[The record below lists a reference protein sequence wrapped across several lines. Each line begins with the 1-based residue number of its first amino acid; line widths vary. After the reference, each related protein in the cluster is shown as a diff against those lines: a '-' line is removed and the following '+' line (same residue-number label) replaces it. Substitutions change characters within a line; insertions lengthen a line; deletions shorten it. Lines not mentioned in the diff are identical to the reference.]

1 MIGTYTPGQMDGPGP
16 GPSPRAS
23 AFDGPLADATAAV
36 GANANALRA
45 ARQRYRDAYQ
55 AEQAR
60 WRELRNELD
69 EIELRGAG
77 MRDRLGI
84 RDQAALPDRPS
95 VPVGPGPAGSHTAPE
110 GHARTDRQVVT
121 GAPDGYLS
129 AGLPDGFVAPDEEA
143 LRLRDLRMRLELAEG
158 DLGRHRAELA
168 RLDLAVDNLETTW
181 LFLARDDGSLVMDPS
196 SPASAAALQMRI
208 IEAQEAE
215 RSRLAQE
222 IHDGPAQALTN
233 AIFQVQYVDRL
244 LDQDPVV
251 AGVELRYLGEL
262 LRRELSDVRS
272 YISQLRP
279 PLLDQ
284 LGLEGAIRDTVE
296 HIAAL
301 SELQIRCDLGASGE
315 HLGEAQQTVVLR
327 IAQEAL
333 QNVRK
338 HAKATHASVVT
349 WLEPDA
355 WVIEIR
361 DDGRGFDPGTV
372 GPRGRRNFGLHF
384 MRERAGLIGARFEVR
399 SVPDGGTTVR
409 LTIPASAKE
418 SR

>member
-1 MIGTYTPGQMDGPGP
+1 MPRMDPPDVIAFSLAGREIGPGRP
-16 GPSPRAS
+16 
-23 AFDGPLADATAAV
+23 AFLIGEVA
-36 GANANALRA
+36 
-45 ARQRYRDAYQ
+45 Q
-55 AEQAR
+55 
-60 WRELRNELD
+60 
-69 EIELRGAG
+69 
-77 MRDRLGI
+77 
-84 RDQAALPDRPS
+84 
-95 VPVGPGPAGSHTAPE
+95 SH
-110 GHARTDRQVVT
+110 
-121 GAPDGYLS
+121 
-129 AGLPDGFVAPDEEA
+129 
-143 LRLRDLRMRLELAEG
+143 
-158 DLGRHRAELA
+158 
-168 RLDLAVDNLETTW
+168 
-181 LFLARDDGSLVMDPS
+181 DGSLGMDPS

-315 HLGEAQQTVVLR
+315 HLEPERAAAGEEVEAAAAGYLR
-327 IAQEAL
+327 HQPVEQRLADA
-333 QNVRK
+333 VRRR
-338 HAKATHASVVT
+338 
-349 WLEPDA
+349 PDA
-355 WVIEIR
+355 AR
-361 DDGRGFDPGTV
+361 ARKPDAPPPPFAADDAQGV
-372 GPRGRRNFGLHF
+372 GHF
-384 MRERAGLIGARFEVR
+384 LQRTSLKLAR
-399 SVPDGGTTVR
+399 
-409 LTIPASAKE
+409 
-418 SR
+418 